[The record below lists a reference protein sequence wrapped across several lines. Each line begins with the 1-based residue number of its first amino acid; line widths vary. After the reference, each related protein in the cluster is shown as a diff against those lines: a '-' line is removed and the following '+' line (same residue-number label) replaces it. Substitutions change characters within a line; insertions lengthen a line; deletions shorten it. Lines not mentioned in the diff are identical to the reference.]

1 MPRLDPKEIVD
12 SVADGVLSAA
22 GFLPNTAENIARNAT
37 DYAASVRRS
46 LDEVKTNMPDRP
58 EVIPRAALGIVGETI
73 GAGIG
78 MVEAVAMGVSKTIK
92 DIKTQAKRVTG

>member
-1 MPRLDPKEIVD
+1 MPRFDPKEIVD
-12 SVADGVLSAA
+12 SVADGALSAA
-22 GFLPNTAENIARNAT
+22 QFLPNTAENIARNAT

-58 EVIPRAALGIVGETI
+58 EVVPRVAFSIIGETV

-78 MVEAVAMGVSKTIK
+78 MIEAVAMGVDKTVK
-92 DIKTQAKRVTG
+92 DIKSQTKRVTG